1 MLLGI
6 EDLPKKK
13 RIVDIYIYIAN
24 HPKEEITIDKYIL
37 NMAYKKNKI
46 ISQFEM
52 ALKESAVDCNLNY
65 YGNVYNKKDEHIECE

>member
-1 MLLGI
+1 M
-6 EDLPKKK
+6 
-13 RIVDIYIYIAN
+13 
-24 HPKEEITIDKYIL
+24 TIDKYIL